1 MKFKSLMKDAGLPL
15 TEEKAAEQWREEL
28 KNQNIT
34 VVNDSPFGPFWRTIE
49 ALITKPVVK
58 LFVWVAERV
67 MPDLFIMTASR
78 DALIE
83 KHGPSRNVFI
93 QAGVKAR
100 GLLAF
105 SRQNSEGE
113 SSVVA
118 GTVITTDVI
127 GSKTYELT
135 LLQDVNFHDGVST
148 VNALAEAI
156 EVGAAFNLPAHSYRY
171 FLEQQDGISVT
182 NLDDWLLQPGADEEG
197 TESYRE
203 RIRNV
208 FGTAARWHTN
218 DVYKQI
224 ISGFHVPIDN
234 IEIETSGPRGA
245 GTANAYIYLDVG
257 TVPSALLETINRHI
271 RQSGHHGLGD
281 DVIVYAMPTQTF
293 NISVVYTLHTN
304 SDIQSQ
310 LINFI
315 ESAFR
320 KNAAYSPTRVNHN
333 SVFSISQLISEL
345 HEEFEQLK
353 SIRINIGDIQAQNW
367 LPTLGNLEVTRG

>member
-1 MKFKSLMKDAGLPL
+1 MKFKALMEKAGLPL
-15 TEEKAAEQWREEL
+15 TEDKAADQWREEL
-28 KNQNIT
+28 KSQNIS
-34 VVNDSPFGPFWRTIE
+34 VANDSPFGPFWRTIE

-58 LFVWVAERV
+58 LFNWIAQTV

-93 QAGVKAR
+93 QTGLKAR
-100 GLLAF
+100 GLLTF

-127 GSKTYELT
+127 GSESYELT
-135 LLQDVNFHDGVST
+135 LLQDVNFNEGVSA
-148 VNALAEAI
+148 VSALAEAI
-156 EVGAAFNLPAHSYRY
+156 EVGAAFNLPANSYRY
-171 FLEQQDGISVT
+171 FLEPQDGVTVT
-182 NLDDWLLQPGADEEG
+182 NSDDWLLLPGDDEED

-218 DVYKQI
+218 DVYRQI
-224 ISGFHVPIDN
+224 IAGFHVPIDN
-234 IEIETSGPRGA
+234 IEIETNGPRGP
-245 GTANAYIYLDVG
+245 GTANVYIYLDVG

-271 RQSGHHGLGD
+271 RDNGHHGLGD
-281 DVIVYAMPTQTF
+281 DVVVYAMPTQTL
-293 NISVVYTLHTN
+293 NVSVVYTLHTD
-304 SDIQSQ
+304 SDIHSQ
-310 LINFI
+310 ITSFI

-320 KNAAYSPTRVNHN
+320 KNAAYKPTRVTHN

-353 SIRINIGDIQAQNW
+353 SIRINIDDIHPQNW
-367 LPTLGNLEVTRG
+367 LPVLGSLEVNRG